1 MIFMS
6 LYSNKYIYLLHTNSM
21 VKKFKHRFY
30 IKELL
35 FGSVKPTENAD
46 ADELKCSSY
55 GIGFDSHSEF
65 LFTDGSMGK
74 KCHYFRRWYELI
86 RIYW

>member
-1 MIFMS
+1 
-6 LYSNKYIYLLHTNSM
+6 M
-21 VKKFKHRFY
+21 VKNLSTDFTLKNY
-30 IKELL
+30 L

-74 KCHYFRRWYELI
+74 KCHYFRR
-86 RIYW
+86 